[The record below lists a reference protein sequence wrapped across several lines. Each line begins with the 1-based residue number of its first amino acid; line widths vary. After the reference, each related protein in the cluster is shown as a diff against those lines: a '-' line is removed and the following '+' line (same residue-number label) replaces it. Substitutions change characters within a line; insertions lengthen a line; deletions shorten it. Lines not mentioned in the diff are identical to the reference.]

1 MGTLGGDTE
10 GLSGSLRRSIDHRM
24 AKECDSLPIWIPDEE
39 FGKYYDEFC
48 HQVLWPCLHYVIPDA
63 PKTKYFY
70 ESSAWAQYK
79 TVNQRFADAIVA
91 NYKYGD
97 ISASYFP
104 GTIVDLSLKLLYSL
118 GERLPSHAPPRND
131 P

>member
-1 MGTLGGDTE
+1 MQSIDARLKDKLWVGTLGGDTD
-10 GLSGSLRRSIDHRM
+10 GLNGSLRRSIDARM
-24 AKECDSLPIWIPDEE
+24 AKECDSLPVWIPDEE

-70 ESSAWAQYK
+70 ESSAWTQYK

-91 NYKYGD
+91 NYKDGD
-97 ISASYFP
+97 ISMPCISRL
-104 GTIVDLSLKLLYSL
+104 LSV
-118 GERLPSHAPPRND
+118 AD
-131 P
+131 AIT